1 MLGGSPWFIMHS
13 LSAGEKREPPKRI
26 DWRRIATYFVPYWPQ
41 VALIVLAILV
51 TSSLGQLPPLFTK
64 WIIDNAIAGR
74 NLQLLALL
82 VGGMVVS
89 ALLASA
95 IGAWQG
101 FLNAYVGEG
110 IMRDMRDALVRHL
123 HGMSLSFF
131 TSTKTGEIMNRVSSD
146 VDAIDNVVT
155 GTLVTIVTNVAIIVT
170 TIVAVFLLDWRLAL
184 LSLAVVPLMVI
195 PLAPV
200 GRAMYNIRKK
210 TREQRDRIESF
221 LQETLSLS
229 GVTLMKSF
237 VREKQEAKRF
247 HEAGTELMHLEI
259 RLALVGRWF
268 IALIGALVIVGP
280 AIVWLFG
287 GWFAIKQGLG
297 VGTIVAFV
305 AYLARLY
312 GPASALIGVQVQLVS
327 AFAVFER
334 IFDYLDMKPEA
345 PQRPDAVAL
354 VAARGDIVFENV
366 WFGYVPD
373 RPVLNGISFHARPGE
388 LVAFVGP
395 SGGGKTTIMQL
406 LPRFYDPQQGRVLV
420 DGHDIRD
427 LTLDS
432 LRRNIGIVTQETYL
446 FHATIAE
453 NLRYGNP
460 NATDEQLLEACKAA
474 NIYDVMVSLP
484 EGLATIVGERGHKL
498 SGGERQRLALARV
511 LLKDPRIL
519 ILDEATSSLDSTSE
533 RLIKEALVPLM
544 RGRTSLV
551 VAHRLSTVL
560 RADVINVV
568 DAGKIVE
575 SGTHAEL
582 LALGGLYASLY
593 TAQFFTKED
602 QPELARSAADG
613 AFS

>member
-1 MLGGSPWFIMHS
+1 MS
-13 LSAGEKREPPKRI
+13 LSGERRPPRRI
-26 DWRRIATYFVPYWPQ
+26 DWRRMATYFRPYWRQ
-41 VALIVLAILV
+41 EALIVAAILV
-51 TSSLGQLPPLFTK
+51 TSVLGQLPPLFTK
-64 WIIDNAIAGR
+64 WIIDGAIAHKS
-74 NLQLLALL
+74 LHLLLTL
-82 VGGMVVS
+82 VGGMVAS
-89 ALLASA
+89 ALIASA

-101 FLNAYVGEG
+101 YLNSYVGEG

-155 GTLVTIVTNVAIIVT
+155 GTFVTIVTNVAIIAT
-170 TIVAVFLLDWRLAL
+170 TLVAIFLLDWRLAL
-184 LSLAVVPLMVI
+184 LSLLVVPLMVI
-195 PLAPV
+195 PLGPV
-200 GRAMYNIRKK
+200 GRTMFNVRKR
-210 TREQRDRIESF
+210 TREQRDHIESL

-237 VREKQEAKRF
+237 VREGQEAARF
-247 HEAGTELMHLEI
+247 HKAGTDLMHLEI

-268 IALIGALVIVGP
+268 IALVGALVIIGP

-287 GWFAIKQGLG
+287 GWLAISQGLG

-312 GPASALIGVQVQLVS
+312 GPASALVGVQVQLVS

-334 IFDYLDMKPEA
+334 IFDYLDMTPEA
-345 PQRPDAVAL
+345 PQHADAL
-354 VAARGDIVFENV
+354 QLGSARGDIRFEDV
-366 WFGYVPD
+366 TFGYLPE
-373 RPVLNGISFHARPGE
+373 RPVLNGVSFHARPGE

-395 SGGGKTTIMQL
+395 SGAGKTTIMQL
-406 LPRFYDPQQGRVLV
+406 LPRFYDPQAGRVLV
-420 DGHDIRD
+420 DGHDVRE
-427 LTLDS
+427 LTLAS

-460 NATDEQLLEACKAA
+460 AASDEDLLEACKAA
-474 NIYDVMVSLP
+474 NIYDVVVGLP
-484 EGLATIVGERGHKL
+484 EGLATVVGERGHKL
-498 SGGERQRLALARV
+498 SGGERQRMALARV

-568 DAGKIVE
+568 DGGRIVE
-575 SGTHAEL
+575 SGKHAEL
-582 LALGGLYASLY
+582 LARGGLYASLY
-593 TAQFFTKED
+593 TAQFFTTE
-602 QPELARSAADG
+602 ERLAI
-613 AFS
+613 

>member
-1 MLGGSPWFIMHS
+1 MLGSSPVYILHGMN
-13 LSAGEKREPPKRI
+13 LNPDGKPPRHI
-26 DWRRIATYFVPYWPQ
+26 DWRRIATYFLPYWRH

-64 WIIDNAIAGR
+64 WIIDGAIAGK
-74 NLQLLALL
+74 NLHQLVLF
-82 VGGMVVS
+82 VGGMALS

-101 FLNAYVGEG
+101 YLNASVGEG
-110 IMRDMRDALVRHL
+110 IMRDMRDALVKHL
-123 HGMSLSFF
+123 HGMSLAFF

-155 GTLVTIVTNVAIIVT
+155 GTLVTIVTNVAIILT
-170 TIVAVFLLDWRLAL
+170 TLIAIFLLDWRLAL
-184 LSLAVVPLMVI
+184 LSLLVVPIMVI

-200 GRAMYNIRKK
+200 GRAMYRIRKR
-210 TREQRDRIESF
+210 TREQRDRIESM

-237 VREKQEAKRF
+237 VRERQEAARF
-247 HEAGTELMHLEI
+247 HEAGTDLMHLEI
-259 RLALVGRWF
+259 KLAQVGRWF
-268 IALIGALVIVGP
+268 IALIGALVVIGP
-280 AIVWLFG
+280 AIVWLGG
-287 GWFAIKQGLG
+287 GWFAVTSGLG

-312 GPASALIGVQVQLVS
+312 GPASALIGVQIQLVS

-345 PQRPDAVAL
+345 PQRSDAVAL
-354 VAARGDIVFENV
+354 STARGDIVYHNV
-366 WFGYVPD
+366 RFGYAPE
-373 RPVLNGISFHARPGE
+373 RFVLDGISFHARPGE

-395 SGGGKTTIMQL
+395 SGAGKTTIMQL
-406 LPRFYDPQQGRVLV
+406 LPRFYDPQEGRVLV
-420 DGHDIRD
+420 DGHDVRE
-427 LTLDS
+427 LTLES

-460 NATDEQLLEACKAA
+460 DATEAQLLEACKAA
-474 NIYDVMVSLP
+474 NLYDVVANLP
-484 EGLATIVGERGHKL
+484 DGLQTVVGERGHKL

-533 RLIKEALVPLM
+533 QLIKEALVPLM
-544 RGRTSLV
+544 RDRTSLV
-551 VAHRLSTVL
+551 VAHRLSTIL

-568 DAGKIVE
+568 DGGKIVE
-575 SGTHAEL
+575 SGKHADL
-582 LALGGLYASLY
+582 LARYGLYASLY
-593 TAQFFTKED
+593 AAQFFATED
-602 QPELARSAADG
+602 QAEAALL
-613 AFS
+613 

>member
-1 MLGGSPWFIMHS
+1 MMAGSPWYILHS
-13 LSAGEKREPPKRI
+13 MNLSGEQKPPKRI
-26 DWRRIATYFVPYWPQ
+26 DWRRIAVYFLPYWRQ
-41 VALIVLAILV
+41 EALIIVAILV

-64 WIIDNAIAGR
+64 WIIDGAIAGK
-74 NLQLLALL
+74 NVHLLALL
-82 VGGMVVS
+82 AGGMVAS
-89 ALLASA
+89 ALVASA

-101 FLNAYVGEG
+101 YLNSFVGEG
-110 IMRDMRDALVRHL
+110 IMRDMRDALVQHL

-155 GTLVTIVTNVAIIVT
+155 GTFVTIVTNIAIIVT
-170 TIVAVFLLDWRLAL
+170 TLIAIFLLDWRLAL
-184 LSLAVVPLMVI
+184 LSLVVVPLMVI
-195 PLAPV
+195 PLGPV
-200 GRAMYNIRKK
+200 GKAMYNVRKR
-210 TREQRDRIESF
+210 TREQRDRIESL

-237 VREKQEAKRF
+237 VRERQEAARF
-247 HEAGTELMHLEI
+247 HEAGTDLMHLEI

-268 IALIGALVIVGP
+268 IALIGALVVVGP

-287 GWFAIKQGLG
+287 GWLAITQGLG

-312 GPASALIGVQVQLVS
+312 GPASALVGVQIQLVS

-334 IFDYLDMKPEA
+334 IFDYLDMQPEA
-345 PQRPDAVAL
+345 PQRPDAIEL
-354 VAARGDIVFENV
+354 TSARGDIVFDNV
-366 WFGYVPD
+366 RFGYVAD

-395 SGGGKTTIMQL
+395 SGAGKTTIMQL
-406 LPRFYDPQQGRVLV
+406 LPRFYDPQEGRVLV
-420 DGHDIRD
+420 DGYDIRD
-427 LTLDS
+427 VTLES

-446 FHATIAE
+446 FHASIAE

-460 NATDEQLLEACKAA
+460 TATDEQLLQACKAA
-474 NIYDVMVSLP
+474 NIYDVVANLP
-484 EGLATIVGERGHKL
+484 EGLKTIVGERGHKL
-498 SGGERQRLALARV
+498 SGGERQRMALARV

-568 DAGKIVE
+568 EAGRIVE
-575 SGTHAEL
+575 SGKHGEL
-582 LALGGLYASLY
+582 LARGGLYASLY
-593 TAQFFTKED
+593 TAQFFTTEE
-602 QPELARSAADG
+602 QPELV
-613 AFS
+613 

>member
-1 MLGGSPWFIMHS
+1 MIGGSPWQILHS
-13 LSAGEKREPPKRI
+13 MNLGDKRKLPKRI
-26 DWRRIATYFVPYWPQ
+26 EWRRIALYFLPYWRQ
-41 VALIVLAILV
+41 EALIIVAILV
-51 TSSLGQLPPLFTK
+51 TSALGLLPPLFTK
-64 WIIDNAIAGR
+64 WVIDGAIAGK
-74 NLQLLALL
+74 NVHLLITL
-82 VGGMVVS
+82 VIGMVVS

-101 FLNAYVGEG
+101 FLNSYVGEG

-131 TSTKTGEIMNRVSSD
+131 TSTKTGEIMNRVSND

-155 GTLVTIVTNVAIIVT
+155 GTLVTLVTNIAIIST
-170 TIVAVFLLDWRLAL
+170 TLIAVFLLDWRLAL
-184 LSLAVVPLMVI
+184 LSLIVVPLMVI
-195 PLAPV
+195 PLGPV
-200 GRAMYNIRKK
+200 GTTMYNVRKK
-210 TREQRDRIESF
+210 TREQRDHIESL

-237 VREKQEAKRF
+237 VREKEEAARF
-247 HEAGTELMHLEI
+247 HEAGTDLMHLEI

-268 IALIGALVIVGP
+268 IALIGALVVVGP
-280 AIVWLFG
+280 AIVWLCG
-287 GWFAIKQGLG
+287 GWLAITQGLG

-312 GPASALIGVQVQLVS
+312 GPASALVGVQIQVVS

-334 IFDYLDMKPEA
+334 IFDYLDMQPEA
-345 PQRPDAVAL
+345 PQRPNAIAL
-354 VAARGDIVFENV
+354 TAARGDIVYENV
-366 WFGYVPD
+366 VFGYSPE
-373 RPVLNGISFHARPGE
+373 RPVLNGLTFHARPGE

-420 DGHDIRD
+420 DGHDLRD

-432 LRRNIGIVTQETYL
+432 LRLTIGIVTQETYL
-446 FHATIAE
+446 FHATIAD

-460 NATDEQLLEACKAA
+460 KASDDDLLRACKAA
-474 NIYDVMVSLP
+474 NIYDVIVNLP
-484 EGLATIVGERGHKL
+484 EGLGTVVGERGHKL
-498 SGGERQRLALARV
+498 SGGERQRIAIARV

-560 RADVINVV
+560 RADNINVI
-568 DAGKIVE
+568 DAGRIVE
-575 SGTHAEL
+575 SGKHADL
-582 LALGGLYASLY
+582 VARGGLYASLY
-593 TAQFFTKED
+593 TAQFFEAEERS
-602 QPELARSAADG
+602 ELVS
-613 AFS
+613 